1 MRLKEALANEAVA
14 GAATDLAPESD
25 QLQQQP
31 QEEAPKEEDQNAEE
45 VVSKPDQQE
54 ADVLMHGDEQ
64 QQAHAAAHAADGTAE
79 GDAAENQTE
88 DTQGGLHDES
98 GVDHEHHTSDQLEEQ
113 QQQQQQQLQLQQP
126 QEADYGP
133 EEWETVAIPEEW
145 LPCPLV
151 RVSALIIP
159 MA

>member
-79 GDAAENQTE
+79 GDAAENPTE

-113 QQQQQQQLQLQQP
+113 QQQQP

-151 RVSALIIP
+151 RVSALIIL
-159 MA
+159 MAYG